1 MKYIIPLIIL
11 ITLCISFVSA
21 QTGNF
26 NLPSN
31 PNQNPNP
38 EQNIDPRQA
47 SDFLQQTGLGDITN
61 QLESTIQPLIKLA
74 EYILG
79 GLFGLYVLLVLIRIH
94 YERKKV
100 NLLKD
105 IRFDLDNLSK
115 HFGVSHSAL
124 RKGFFARLW
133 AKMRGK

>member
-1 MKYIIPLIIL
+1 MKYFISIIIL
-11 ITLCISFVSA
+11 ITLCLSFVSA
-21 QTGNF
+21 QTGNV
-26 NLPSN
+26 NLPN
-31 PNQNPNP
+31 NLDQNPNP

-47 SDFLQQTGLGDITN
+47 GDFLQQAGLGDISN
-61 QLESTIQPLIKLA
+61 QLESTVQPLIKLA

-79 GLFGLYVLLVLIRIH
+79 GLFGLYILLTLIRIH

-105 IRFDLDNLSK
+105 IRFDLDNISK
-115 HFGVSHSAL
+115 HFGVSHSAH
-124 RKGFFARLW
+124 RKGFFGHLW

>member
-1 MKYIIPLIIL
+1 MKHIISILIL
-11 ITLCISFVSA
+11 ITFSLSFVSA
-21 QTGNF
+21 QTGNI
-26 NLPSN
+26 NQPSD

-38 EQNIDPRQA
+38 GQTIDPRQA
-47 SDFLQQTGLGDITN
+47 GDFLQQSGLGDITN
-61 QLESTIQPLIKLA
+61 QLESTVQPLIKLA

-79 GLFGLYVLLVLIRIH
+79 GLFGLYILLTLIRIH

-105 IRFDLDNLSK
+105 IKYDLDNISK
-115 HFGVSHSAL
+115 HFGVSHSAY
-124 RKGFFARLW
+124 RKGFFGRLW